1 MAKIPNTAPS
11 PAAAIPPT
19 LTFEQAVAELEG
31 IVDAMETGKLPLQE
45 SLDAY
50 KRGMELLQQC
60 RGTLDA
66 AERQIKILE
75 GGELR
80 DFDPQDGQ
88 SGPGRQEG

>member
-1 MAKIPNTAPS
+1 MAKIPNPASPS
-11 PAAAIPPT
+11 AAATPPVP
-19 LTFEQAVAELEG
+19 TFEQAVAELEG
-31 IVDAMETGKLPLQE
+31 IVNAMEAGKMPLQE

-50 KRGMELLQQC
+50 QRGMALLQQC

-66 AERQIKILE
+66 AERQIRILE

-80 DFDPQDGQ
+80 DFEPADGQ